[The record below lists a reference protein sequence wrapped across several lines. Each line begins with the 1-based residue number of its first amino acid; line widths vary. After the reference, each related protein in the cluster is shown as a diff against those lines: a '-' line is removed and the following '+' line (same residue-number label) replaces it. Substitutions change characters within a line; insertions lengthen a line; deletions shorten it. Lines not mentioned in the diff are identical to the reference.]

1 MFKSSARNSNRLEP
15 KNQRVQNRIKNVIP
29 FKKIKKKSLSKLYW
43 KNKIYIQLYKK
54 QNPMAASN
62 L

>member
-29 FKKIKKKSLSKLYW
+29 FKKKKKKSLSKLYW